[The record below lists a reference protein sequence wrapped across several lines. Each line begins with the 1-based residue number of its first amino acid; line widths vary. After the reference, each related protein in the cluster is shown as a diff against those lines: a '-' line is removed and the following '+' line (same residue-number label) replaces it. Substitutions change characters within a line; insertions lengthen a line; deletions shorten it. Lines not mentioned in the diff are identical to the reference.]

1 MVSERGGKY
10 ANLTPLGRNLLAAR
24 LRMGCSG
31 WVAAKEGEE
40 QASKQARRWGA
51 ETQKAGGTQKAGPS
65 AED

>member
-10 ANLTPLGRNLLAAR
+10 ANLTPLGQNLLAER

-31 WVAAKEGEE
+31 WVAAEEVEE
-40 QASKQARRWGA
+40 QANELARRWGA
-51 ETQKAGGTQKAGPS
+51 ETQKAGGTQKAGPT